1 MDPWDGHWDFP
12 GGRTG
17 QRNRGLWWQQVTIP
31 SGPERFQGKAIESSE
46 YLDGHLAWMGNT
58 IELRSEP
65 CEGEWS

>member
-1 MDPWDGHWDFP
+1 MDPWDGHRDFP

-46 YLDGHLAWMGNT
+46 YLDGHLA
-58 IELRSEP
+58 
-65 CEGEWS
+65 